1 LQRKKILIQFCCPAC
16 CVPLSVKERVAGGQ
30 VNCPK
35 CQKLILIPNAQPF
48 EGDLDP
54 FSEDTVHKGHA
65 VAKAVA
71 ACVEPYRKELEV
83 KTELLNDAVEMVKTR
98 NSRIREVESL
108 LLRVQ
113 KELWALEVGYD
124 EEKEDYLRL
133 QAERKRLKQKLDDV
147 ESLQERGR
155 VVERRFEKT
164 LNSLSS
170 AHEQLAEIGG
180 RSPSLEEMVQT
191 LSALEIRMDGE
202 LKRLGDVDAVLKETG
217 RTFRDAV
224 NLLKK
229 SAARI
234 EALEA
239 SHEILLKK
247 NENLDARRMELKGLL
262 RDAIEQI
269 ETVK

>member
-1 LQRKKILIQFCCPAC
+1 LIQFCCPAC
-16 CVPLSVKERVAGGQ
+16 CVPLAVKESVAGGQ

-48 EGDLDP
+48 EGDVDP
-54 FSEDTVHKGHA
+54 FSGDTIHKGHA

-124 EEKEDYLRL
+124 EEKEDYLRM
-133 QAERKRLKQKLDDV
+133 QAERKRLKQKLDQLELLR
-147 ESLQERGR
+147 ESGR

-170 AHEQLAEIGG
+170 AHEQLTEIWDL
-180 RSPSLEEMVQT
+180 SQSFEEALQT
-191 LSALEIRMDGE
+191 VTALEIRMDGE
-202 LKRLGDVDAVLKETG
+202 RKRLGDGDAVLKEIG
-217 RTFRDAV
+217 QTFRDAV
-224 NLLKK
+224 NLLKQ
-229 SAARI
+229 SSARI
-234 EALEA
+234 EALET
-239 SHEILLKK
+239 SHESLIKK